1 MNMAIK
7 NGTEIL
13 VKTDDIFASAVS
25 AAMARIKE
33 VGPTTTLVETVAQQG
48 WRDWDDSDANI
59 VVSDSLENDT
69 PCFDDDEDGFVSKA
83 A

>member
-1 MNMAIK
+1 MSMAIK
-7 NGTEIL
+7 NGTETL
-13 VKTDDIFASAVS
+13 VKTDDVFASAVS

-33 VGPTTTLVETVAQQG
+33 VGPTTTLVETIVHQG

-59 VVSDSLENDT
+59 VVSDSSETDA
-69 PCFDDDEDGFVSKA
+69 PCLDDDEVVAKA